1 MGVSSLGS
9 MVENEAAVEQSSVGP
24 ESSRGGSP
32 RQVWVA
38 LGFVILVF
46 VALASIIAI
55 RTPAWES
62 ADEPDHVYNIETL
75 ASGHWYGINTHCSYV
90 GVLTTPSC
98 RPREVQQ
105 APLYYLIMAAWQKT
119 VGLPPRPLAET
130 NAKGFCSHSCS
141 HSEHFLSHSA
151 SDHRFLLWLR
161 FPNIALGAL
170 TVFVVFAAI
179 RRVSRDPWTPL
190 VAAAVIAALP
200 RFVFL
205 SAFVTNDNLVNLLGA
220 VLGYVALRFVMR
232 QSAWNMVWVGLT
244 FGLLVATKLS
254 TLPMGLVIVFLLFLV
269 PTWSRRLVLLAV
281 AVGGAVLTCGWYLV
295 QNTVRYGD
303 PLARVATSR
312 YLSLNGGLG
321 TFLAPYRVTDPL
333 HLVFVDVPNRLVTT
347 YWYESGWN
355 QFTWKRPLDLAIT
368 GVVLVVLLGLFGQK
382 IPRRVTFTLVTVAVA
397 GLLSVWIVATQTSEY
412 QGRYALVG
420 CVGTAGLIA
429 LALQRWKL
437 PVRFVLPAAGVVGTC
452 IAIQSNVLSIH
463 WT

>member
-1 MGVSSLGS
+1 M
-9 MVENEAAVEQSSVGP
+9 
-24 ESSRGGSP
+24 
-32 RQVWVA
+32 
-38 LGFVILVF
+38 
-46 VALASIIAI
+46 
-55 RTPAWES
+55 
-62 ADEPDHVYNIETL
+62 
-75 ASGHWYGINTHCSYV
+75 
-90 GVLTTPSC
+90 
-98 RPREVQQ
+98 
-105 APLYYLIMAAWQKT
+105 
-119 VGLPPRPLAET
+119 
-130 NAKGFCSHSCS
+130 
-141 HSEHFLSHSA
+141 
-151 SDHRFLLWLR
+151 
-161 FPNIALGAL
+161 
-170 TVFVVFAAI
+170 
-179 RRVSRDPWTPL
+179 
-190 VAAAVIAALP
+190 
-200 RFVFL
+200 
-205 SAFVTNDNLVNLLGA
+205 TNDNLVNLLGA

-254 TLPMGLVIVFLLFLV
+254 TLPMGLVIVFLRSSC
-269 PTWSRRLVLLAV
+269 PPGAGDWSCLPLPSEVLCSRVVGISSRTPSATGIRWPGWHV
-281 AVGGAVLTCGWYLV
+281 AIRHSTGASACCL
-295 QNTVRYGD
+295 
-303 PLARVATSR
+303 
-312 YLSLNGGLG
+312 
-321 TFLAPYRVTDPL
+321 PYRVTDPL
-333 HLVFVDVPNRLVTT
+333 HLYSWMCRNRLVTT